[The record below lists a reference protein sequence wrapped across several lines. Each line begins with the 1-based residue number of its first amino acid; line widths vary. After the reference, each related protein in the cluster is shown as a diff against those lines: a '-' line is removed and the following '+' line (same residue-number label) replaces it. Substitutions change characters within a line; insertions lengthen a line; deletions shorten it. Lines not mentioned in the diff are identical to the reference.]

1 MSYIDKISSPYIHS
15 LTSINEVMRQVIY
28 ALVPGIIVTTW
39 FLGWG
44 VLVHCVLAICFAL
57 AFEAIMLTLRKRPL
71 QDFMYDGSAII
82 TGLLFALTITPFA
95 PWWVSLSGICFAIV
109 IAKHLYG
116 GLGYN
121 IFNPAMAGYAFVL
134 ICFPVEL
141 NYWPTMLNH
150 VVADGNG
157 VIESLKIIFIGLPH
171 EGLDSLSGATPLAF
185 TKSQLNGMAML
196 SEFSSGPLFGV
207 LGGKGWE
214 WIGLAF
220 LAGGVWLMIK
230 GIIKWQIPLIFI
242 FILFALS
249 LIFHGHD
256 PERYASSMFNLFT
269 GGTLLAAFFIA
280 TDPVTASATPRGK
293 IIYAAGIG
301 LLTYIIRTWGGYPDG
316 IAFAVLIMN
325 AAVPFIDNVTRPD
338 VFGKV
343 ES

>member
-1 MSYIDKISSPYIHS
+1 MDKISSPHIHS
-15 LTSINEVMRQVIY
+15 HTSVNEVMRQVIF
-28 ALVPGIIVTTW
+28 ALVPGIIVSIW

-44 VLVHCVLAICFAL
+44 VLVHCLLAICFAL
-57 AFEAIMLTLRKRPL
+57 AFEAFMLIIRKRPL
-71 QDFMYDGSAII
+71 EDFIYDGSAII

-95 PWWVSLSGICFAIV
+95 PWWVTLSGICFAIV
-109 IAKHLYG
+109 ITKHLYG

-121 IFNPAMAGYAFVL
+121 IFNPAMAGYVFVL

-141 NYWPTMLNH
+141 NYWPISTG
-150 VVADGNG
+150 DSGF
-157 VIESLKIIFIGLPH
+157 IECLKIIFSGLPH
-171 EGLDSLSGATPLAF
+171 RELDSLSGATPLAF
-185 TKSQLNGMAML
+185 TKSQISGMAML
-196 SEFSSGPLFGV
+196 SEFSDSPLFGV

-220 LAGGVWLMIK
+220 LVGGVWLMIK
-230 GIIKWQIPLIFI
+230 GIIKWQIPMIM
-242 FILFALS
+242 LFTLFLLS
-249 LIFHGHD
+249 LIFHGYD
-256 PERYASSMFNLFT
+256 PERYTSSMFNIFS
-269 GGTLLAAFFIA
+269 GGTLLAVFFIA

-301 LLTYIIRTWGGYPDG
+301 LLTYVIRTWGGYPDG

-343 ES
+343 KP

>member
-15 LTSINEVMRQVIY
+15 LTSINEVMRQVIF

-39 FLGWG
+39 YLGWG
-44 VLVHCVLAICFAL
+44 VLVHCILAVCFAL

-71 QDFMYDGSAII
+71 RDFMYDGSAII

-141 NYWPTMLNH
+141 NYWPTMLNN
-150 VVADGNG
+150 VADNSGG
-157 VIESLKIIFIGLPH
+157 LIESLKIIFISLPH
-171 EGLDSLSGATPLAF
+171 DGLDSLSGATPLAF
-185 TKSQLNGMAML
+185 TRSQLNGMAML
-196 SEFSSGPLFGV
+196 SEFSSGPLFGA

-230 GIIKWQIPLIFI
+230 GIIKWQMPLIFI
-242 FILFALS
+242 FTLFALS
-249 LIFHGHD
+249 LIFHGYD

-269 GGTLLAAFFIA
+269 GGTLLAAFFIV

-301 LLTYIIRTWGGYPDG
+301 LLTYVIRTWGGYPDG

-325 AAVPFIDNVTRPD
+325 AAVLFIDNVTRPD

-343 ES
+343 KS

>member
-1 MSYIDKISSPYIHS
+1 MSYVDKISSPYIHS

-44 VLVHCVLAICFAL
+44 VLVHCVLAVCFAL

-269 GGTLLAAFFIA
+269 GGTMLAAFFIA

>member
-1 MSYIDKISSPYIHS
+1 MSYIDRISSPHIH
-15 LTSINEVMRQVIY
+15 LETSVNKVMQQVIF
-28 ALVPGIIVTTW
+28 ALVPGIIVSTW

-44 VLVHCVLAICFAL
+44 VLVHCILAVCFAL
-57 AFEAIMLTLRKRPL
+57 TFEAIMLTLRKRPL
-71 QDFMYDGSAII
+71 RDFMYDGSAII

-141 NYWPTMLNH
+141 NYWPTMLT
-150 VVADGNG
+150 DIGNG
-157 VIESLKIIFIGLPH
+157 DSGIIESLKIIFTGLPH
-171 EGLDSLSGATPLAF
+171 DGLDSLSGATPLAF
-185 TKSQLNGMAML
+185 TRSQLNGMAML

-230 GIIKWQIPLIFI
+230 GIIKWQMPLIFI
-242 FILFALS
+242 FTLFALS
-249 LIFHGHD
+249 LIFHGYD
-256 PERYASSMFNLFT
+256 PERYASSMLNLFT
-269 GGTLLAAFFIA
+269 GGTLLAAFFIV

-325 AAVPFIDNVTRPD
+325 AAVPFIDNITRPD

>member
-1 MSYIDKISSPYIHS
+1 MSYIDKINSPHIHS
-15 LTSINEVMRQVIY
+15 PTSINKVMRQVIY
-28 ALVPGIIVTTW
+28 ALVPGIIVSTW

-44 VLVHCVLAICFAL
+44 VLVHCLLAVGFAL
-57 AFEAIMLTLRKRPL
+57 AFEAIMLILRKRPL

-121 IFNPAMAGYAFVL
+121 IFNPAMAGYVFVL

-141 NYWPTMLNH
+141 NYWPSMLNDIGH
-150 VVADGNG
+150 NASG
-157 VIESLKIIFIGLPH
+157 VIDSLEIIFIGLSH

-185 TKSQLNGMAML
+185 TKSQLSGMAML
-196 SEFSSGPLFGV
+196 SEFSDGPLFGA

-220 LAGGVWLMIK
+220 LTGGIWLIIK
-230 GIIKWQIPLIFI
+230 GIIKWQIPLVFI
-242 FILFALS
+242 FTLFALS
-249 LIFHGHD
+249 LVFHGYD
-256 PERYASSMFNLFT
+256 PERFSSSMFNLFT

-280 TDPVTASATPRGK
+280 TDPVTAPSTPRGK
-293 IIYAAGIG
+293 IIYATGIG
-301 LLTYIIRTWGGYPDG
+301 LLTYIIRTWGAYPDG

-325 AAVPFIDNVTRPD
+325 AAAPFIDGVTRPD

>member
-1 MSYIDKISSPYIHS
+1 MDNVSSPHIHS
-15 LTSINEVMRQVIY
+15 HISVNEIMRQVIF
-28 ALVPGIIVTTW
+28 ALVPGIIVSTW

-44 VLVHCVLAICFAL
+44 VLVHCLLAVCFAL
-57 AFEAIMLTLRKRPL
+57 ALEAIILILRKRPI
-71 QDFMYDGSAII
+71 QDFIYDGSAII
-82 TGLLFALTITPFA
+82 TGLLFALTITPYA

-121 IFNPAMAGYAFVL
+121 IFNPAMAGYVFVL

-141 NYWPTMLNH
+141 NYWPTILNDVGH
-150 VVADGNG
+150 DGSG
-157 VIESLKIIFIGLPH
+157 GIESLKIIFIGLPH

-185 TKSQLNGMAML
+185 TKSQISGMAML
-196 SEFSSGPLFGV
+196 SEFSNGPLFGA

-214 WIGLAF
+214 WVGLAF
-220 LAGGVWLMIK
+220 LVGGIWLIIK
-230 GIIKWQIPLIFI
+230 GIIKWKIPLILI
-242 FILFALS
+242 LTLFALS
-249 LIFHGHD
+249 LIFHGYD
-256 PERYASSMFNLFT
+256 PERYASPIFNLFT
-269 GGTLLAAFFIA
+269 GGTLLAAFFVA
-280 TDPVTASATPRGK
+280 TDPVTASTTPRGM

-325 AAVPFIDNVTRPD
+325 ASVPFIDNVTRPD
-338 VFGKV
+338 VFGKT

>member
-1 MSYIDKISSPYIHS
+1 MDKISSPHIHS
-15 LTSINEVMRQVIY
+15 HTSVNEVMRQVIF
-28 ALVPGIIVTTW
+28 ALAPGIIVSTW

-44 VLVHCVLAICFAL
+44 ILVHCLLAVCFAL
-57 AFEAIMLTLRKRPL
+57 AFEAIMLSLRKCPL

-121 IFNPAMAGYAFVL
+121 IFNPAMAGYVFVL

-141 NYWPTMLNH
+141 NYWPIVN
-150 VVADGNG
+150 DDSGF
-157 VIESLKIIFIGLPH
+157 IECLKIIFFGFSH
-171 EGLDSLSGATPLAF
+171 GNFDSLSGATPLAF
-185 TKSQLNGMAML
+185 TKSQISGMAML
-196 SEFSSGPLFGV
+196 SEFSNGPLFGK

-214 WIGLAF
+214 WIGIAF
-220 LAGGVWLMIK
+220 LVGGIWLMIK
-230 GIIKWQIPLIFI
+230 GIIKWQMPIIM
-242 FILFALS
+242 LFTLFSFS
-249 LIFHGHD
+249 LIFHGYD
-256 PERYASSMFNLFT
+256 PERYAPSMFNLFT
-269 GGTLLAAFFIA
+269 GGTLLAAFFIV

-325 AAVPFIDNVTRPD
+325 AAVPFIDNITRPD
-338 VFGKV
+338 VFGKT
-343 ES
+343 EP

>member
-1 MSYIDKISSPYIHS
+1 MDFIDKISSPYIH
-15 LTSINEVMRQVIY
+15 LETSVNRVMQQVIF
-28 ALVPGIIVTTW
+28 ALVPGLIVSAW
-39 FLGWG
+39 ILGWG
-44 VLVHCVLAICFAL
+44 VLVHCVLAVCFAL
-57 AFEAIMLTLRKRPL
+57 AFEALMLTLRKRPL
-71 QDFMYDGSAII
+71 EDFMFDGSAII

-95 PWWVSLSGICFAIV
+95 PWWVTLSGICFAIV
-109 IAKHLYG
+109 FVKHLYG

-121 IFNPAMAGYAFVL
+121 IFNPAMAGYVFVL

-141 NYWPTMLNH
+141 NYWPTILI
-150 VVADGNG
+150 DIGNSDSG
-157 VIESLKIIFIGLPH
+157 LIECLKIIFIGLPH
-171 EGLDSLSGATPLAF
+171 ESLDGLSGATPLSF

-196 SEFSSGPLFGV
+196 SEFSNGPLFGV

-230 GIIKWQIPLIFI
+230 GIIKWQIPLTML

-249 LIFHGHD
+249 LIFHGYD
-256 PERYASSMFNLFT
+256 PERYTSSTFNIFT

-338 VFGKV
+338 VFGKTAL
-343 ES
+343 